1 MGTMAHQPVLYI
13 VACGGRAAGNLA
25 DVIPEFQRDGWDV
38 CVIATPTALRFIDV
52 DALAALTGHVV
63 RYEYKQ
69 PNEPDALPPADALA
83 IAPATFN
90 TINKMAAGISDTL
103 ALGILNEALGLGLP
117 IIGVPTP
124 NVALARHPAFANS
137 IRQLTDWGVRL
148 LFDPDKFPLPTP
160 NMGAPAADLFPWKAL
175 LSDLHDIRS
184 KMLES
189 ETTE

>member
-1 MGTMAHQPVLYI
+1 MTDDPVLYV

-25 DVIPEFQRDGWDV
+25 TVIPELQRDGWEV

-69 PNEPDALPPADALA
+69 PNEPDVLPPADALA

-103 ALGILNEALGLGLP
+103 ALGILNEAVGLGRP
-117 IIGVPTP
+117 IVGVPTP
-124 NVALARHPAFANS
+124 NVGLARHPAFVNS
-137 IRQLTDWGVRL
+137 VRQLRSWGVRL
-148 LFDPDKFPLPTP
+148 LFDPDKYPLPTP

-175 LSDLHDIRS
+175 LSTLHELRAE
-184 KMLES
+184 LRES
-189 ETTE
+189 ASGSVD